1 MASCVI
7 LHTGQKMPL
16 IGLGTWKSEPGQVKA
31 AVKYALSVGYRHIDC
46 AALYSNEAEIGE
58 ALKENVGPG
67 KAVPREELFV
77 TSKLWN
83 TKHHPEDVEP
93 ALRKT
98 LADLQL
104 EYLDLYLMHW
114 PHAFERGDDLFP
126 KNADGS
132 VRYDS
137 IHYKETWKAM
147 EALVA
152 KGLVRALGLPN
163 FNSRQIDDV
172 LSVASVRP
180 AVLQVECH
188 PYLAQNEL
196 IAHCQA
202 RGLEVTAY
210 SPLGSSDRAWRDPEE
225 PVLLEEPVVLALAE
239 KYGRSP
245 AQILLRWQVQ
255 RKVICIP
262 KSVTPSRILQ
272 NIQVF
277 DFTFSPEVMKQL
289 DALNRNWRYIVPMI
303 VIKARVFQPGSNGHP
318 DQVPYITTWED
329 LSRNPPPWIEPFSF
343 PTEPIRTPL
352 PLPRPSPTPLIPSS
366 PIPPPPI
373 PVVPTSSLYPLKEI
387 RDPKPDK
394 PPVLPADQDFLLF
407 DSPPPYLPGQPAPPQ
422 EPPQQPERVRFGTA
436 TSLNPATLLPEL
448 GPQAQV
454 IHNCHQILAEAH
466 GTRKDLTDQP
476 LPDAEMT
483 WFTDGS
489 SFLQNDTFS
498 GWTEAFPTKR
508 ETARV
513 VVKKIIEEIFPRF
526 GLPKARLR
534 ALQIIQ
540 NQVWKP
546 LAAAYQPETT
556 TIPHPFQ
563 IGDAVYVRRHQS
575 KTLEPRWKGP
585 FTVLLTTPTALKVDG
600 IAAWVHA
607 SHVKRAPPPQ
617 GPEDPDRPAKWKLQ
631 RTQNPLKLRL
641 SKTV

>member
-1 MASCVI
+1 MRGARPLALPQGGASSSPPDLSWLTPRQDAGLSPGHGRVRSPCARAEGTVMASCVI

-16 IGLGTWKSEPGQVKA
+16 IGLGTWKSEPGQVKS

-152 KGLVRALGLPN
+152 KGLVRALGLSN

-210 SPLGSSDRAWRDPEE
+210 SPLGSSDRYWREPDE

-245 AQILLRWQVQ
+245 AQILIRWQVQ

-277 DFTFSPEVMKQL
+277 DFTFSPEEMKQL

-303 VIKARVFQPGSNGHP
+303 VVNGKKVSRDAGHP
-318 DQVPYITTWED
+318 
-329 LSRNPPPWIEPFSF
+329 
-343 PTEPIRTPL
+343 
-352 PLPRPSPTPLIPSS
+352 
-366 PIPPPPI
+366 
-373 PVVPTSSLYPLKEI
+373 LYPFN
-387 RDPKPDK
+387 DP
-394 PPVLPADQDFLLF
+394 
-407 DSPPPYLPGQPAPPQ
+407 Y
-422 EPPQQPERVRFGTA
+422 
-436 TSLNPATLLPEL
+436 
-448 GPQAQV
+448 
-454 IHNCHQILAEAH
+454 
-466 GTRKDLTDQP
+466 
-476 LPDAEMT
+476 
-483 WFTDGS
+483 
-489 SFLQNDTFS
+489 
-498 GWTEAFPTKR
+498 
-508 ETARV
+508 
-513 VVKKIIEEIFPRF
+513 
-526 GLPKARLR
+526 
-534 ALQIIQ
+534 
-540 NQVWKP
+540 
-546 LAAAYQPETT
+546 
-556 TIPHPFQ
+556 
-563 IGDAVYVRRHQS
+563 
-575 KTLEPRWKGP
+575 
-585 FTVLLTTPTALKVDG
+585 
-600 IAAWVHA
+600 
-607 SHVKRAPPPQ
+607 
-617 GPEDPDRPAKWKLQ
+617 
-631 RTQNPLKLRL
+631 
-641 SKTV
+641 